1 MPLPAEATPWTQDE
15 TTALTEAG
23 SFLRVSEDAT
33 QATACAR
40 SRATFDALWAVVD
53 DIDAW
58 VAFLPYVTESTV
70 TTRGLREGTVT
81 TEARFALTTKGLTT
95 RYKLRHARPEDAD
108 RVEFA
113 IAPVGVSPLRA
124 AEGAWTVTEWSAT
137 ERLLCY
143 AVDVDV
149 HGWVPDRVAE
159 RAARNGPPRL
169 VTLVARRAEQRP

>member
-1 MPLPAEATPWTQDE
+1 MPLPAEATLWTQDE
-15 TTALTEAG
+15 ATALIEVGT
-23 SFLRVSEDAT
+23 FLRVSEDAT
-33 QATACAR
+33 QAMACAR
-40 SRATFDALWAVVD
+40 SPATVDGLWAVVD

-58 VAFLPYVTESTV
+58 VAFLPYVTESAV
-70 TTRGLREGTVT
+70 TTRSLRDGTAT

-95 RYKLRHARPEDAD
+95 RYRLRHAREGGTD
-108 RVEFA
+108 RVDFA

-124 AEGAWTVTEWSAT
+124 AAGAWTVTSWSAT
-137 ERLLCY
+137 ERVLCY

-159 RAARNGPPRL
+159 RAARTGPPRL